1 MTNMKNKLSLLLV
14 LVLLFIAFVSIRFFI
29 FDKQNEYGVIEIVSS
44 PTASVFL
51 NSTFIGKTNPHFEEK
66 YKVGEYLLKLIPE
79 TNATDTAS
87 WNGKITIYKKA
98 KTYVNRELGSSDIA
112 SAGEIFTTVKMT
124 KKPQNA
130 ESGEIYVETEPQGAI
145 VTLDNDEKGVAPV
158 LMENVPR
165 GDHELSVF
173 MPGFFR
179 RTQKIKIDSGYRVNA
194 AFKLAIDQSSSFAK
208 TSDDK
213 TKTAS
218 SSGNTTNKT
227 YIKIRDNPQGWLRVR
242 IDGSIDASESAKV
255 KPGEKY
261 ELMDEKTGWFKI
273 KYNDNKDGL
282 ISGDFTEG
290 WVSSEYSMKE

>member
-1 MTNMKNKLSLLLV
+1 MKNKLSLLLV

-29 FDKQNEYGVIEIVSS
+29 FDKQNEYGRLKIISS

-51 NSTFIGKTNPHFEEK
+51 NSTVIGKTPFEDK

-79 TNATDTAS
+79 TSATDTAS
-87 WNGKITIYKKA
+87 WNGKINIYKNSL
-98 KTYVNRELGSSDIA
+98 TYVNRELGSSDIA

-124 KKPQNA
+124 KKPSNA

-145 VTLDNDEKGVAPV
+145 VTLDNDEKGVAPA
-158 LMENVPR
+158 LMENVFR

-179 RTQKIKIDSGYRVNA
+179 RTQKINVDSGYRVNA
-194 AFKLAIDQSSSFAK
+194 VFKLAIDQSSSFAK
-208 TSDDK
+208 ESSDK

-218 SSGNTTNKT
+218 SSGSVSSKT
-227 YIKIRDNPQGWLRVR
+227 YVKIRDNPQGWLRVR
-242 IDGSIDASESAKV
+242 VDGSIDASESAKV

-261 ELMDEKTGWFKI
+261 EFLEEKTGWFKI

-282 ISGDFTEG
+282 ISGDFIEG
-290 WVSSEYSMKE
+290 WVSSEYSTKE

>member
-1 MTNMKNKLSLLLV
+1 MTNMKNKLSLLFILI
-14 LVLLFIAFVSIRFFI
+14 LLFAGFVAVRFFI
-29 FDKQNEYGVIEIVSS
+29 FDKQNEYGKLKVISS
-44 PTASVFL
+44 PTANVFL
-51 NSTFIGKTNPHFEEK
+51 NSTVIGKTPFEDK

-79 TNATDTAS
+79 TSATDTDS
-87 WNGKITIYKKA
+87 WNGKINIYKNSL
-98 KTYVNRELGSSDIA
+98 TYVNRELGSSDIA

-124 KKPQNA
+124 KKPSNA

-145 VTLDNDEKGVAPV
+145 VTLDNDEKGVAPAV
-158 LMENVPR
+158 MENVSR

-179 RTQKIKIDSGYRVNA
+179 RTQKVNVDPGFRVNA
-194 AFKLAIDQSSSFAK
+194 HFKLDIDQSSSFAK
-208 TSDDK
+208 ESDDK

-218 SSGNTTNKT
+218 SSASADNKT
-227 YIKIRDNPQGWLRVR
+227 YVKIRDNPQGWLRVR

-261 ELMDEKTGWFKI
+261 EFLDEKTGWFKI

-282 ISGDFTEG
+282 VSGEFAEG
-290 WVSSEYSMKE
+290 WVSSEYSTKE

>member
-1 MTNMKNKLSLLLV
+1 MKNKLSLLLV

-29 FDKQNEYGVIEIVSS
+29 FDKQNEYGRLKIISS

-51 NSTFIGKTNPHFEEK
+51 NSTVIGKTPFEDK

-79 TNATDTAS
+79 TSATDTAS
-87 WNGKITIYKKA
+87 WNGKINIYKNSL
-98 KTYVNRELGSSDIA
+98 TYVNRELGSSDIA
-112 SAGEIFTTVKMT
+112 SAGEIFTTIKMT
-124 KKPQNA
+124 KKPSNA

-145 VTLDNDEKGVAPV
+145 VTLDNDEKGVAPA
-158 LMENVPR
+158 LMENVFR

-179 RTQKIKIDSGYRVNA
+179 RTQKINVDSGYRVNA
-194 AFKLAIDQSSSFAK
+194 VFKLAIDQSSSFAK
-208 TSDDK
+208 ESSDK

-218 SSGNTTNKT
+218 SSGSVSSKT
-227 YIKIRDNPQGWLRVR
+227 YVKIRDNPQGWLRVR

-261 ELMDEKTGWFKI
+261 EFLDEKTGWFKI

-290 WVSSEYSMKE
+290 WVSSEYSTKE

>member
-1 MTNMKNKLSLLLV
+1 MTNVKNKLSLLLI
-14 LVLLFIAFVSIRFFI
+14 LVLLFVAFVVVRFFI
-29 FDKQNEYGVIEIVSS
+29 LDKQNEYGKIKIISS
-44 PTASVFL
+44 PTASIFI
-51 NSTFIGKTNPHFEEK
+51 NSTFAGKTPFEDK

-87 WNGKITIYKKA
+87 WNGKINIYKNA
-98 KTYVNRELGSSDIA
+98 LTYVNRELGSSDIA

-124 KKPQNA
+124 KKPLNS

-145 VTLDNDEKGVAPV
+145 VTLDGDEKGVAPA
-158 LMENVPR
+158 LMENVIR

-179 RTQKIKIDSGYRVNA
+179 RTQKINVDSGYRVNA
-194 AFKLAIDQSSSFAK
+194 VFKLAIDQSSSFAK
-208 TSDDK
+208 ESSDK

-218 SSGNTTNKT
+218 SSGSVSSKT
-227 YIKIRDNPQGWLRVR
+227 YVKIRDNPQGWLRVR

-261 ELMDEKTGWFKI
+261 EFLDEKTGWFKI

-282 ISGDFTEG
+282 VSGDFTEG
-290 WVSSEYSMKE
+290 WVSSEYSTKE